1 MEEPVEMVIPQP
13 YLGFIRNPFRFIGA
27 HESFLLGSFIILLT
41 GFVGSLTNT
50 HFDGVLDIHTGA
62 AGPLWVFLAP
72 GFLNWLSL
80 AVPLYLAGWIVSG
93 RRIRAG
99 DVLGY
104 EAFARTPM
112 LVAVLFTLIPA
123 FQRQVLQPSVFTGDT
138 IAFAVVLLVILGMI
152 VLMVVWMYKGFARA
166 ARRGGG
172 KSITAFIVALV
183 VGEIISKAA
192 FYYFI
197 LPSAALPQLP

>member
-1 MEEPVEMVIPQP
+1 MEEPVEMVIPRP
-13 YLGFIRNPFRFIGA
+13 YLGFVRDPFHFIGA
-27 HESFLLGSFIILLT
+27 HESFLFGLLIILVT

-72 GFLNWLSL
+72 GFINWLSL
-80 AVPLYLAGWIVSG
+80 ALPLYLAAWAVSG
-93 RRIRAG
+93 RRIRLS

-104 EAFARTPM
+104 QAFARTPM

-123 FQRQVLQPSVFTGDT
+123 FQRQVLQPTVFTGDT
-138 IAFAVVLLVILGMI
+138 LVFAVVLLVLIGMI
-152 VLMVVWMYKGFARA
+152 VLMVVWMYKGFVRA
-166 ARRGGG
+166 ARRRGW
-172 KSITAFIVALV
+172 KTVAAFIVALV

-197 LPSAALPQLP
+197 LPSISLPTYQ